1 MAREELQRRL
11 EELNMSVSEA
21 KGYGELLAGVDAHI
35 QSLYDLLERTFP
47 TIQFAH
53 FLIHGTLL

>member
-21 KGYGELLAGVDAHI
+21 KGYGQLLAGVDSHVHP
-35 QSLYDLLERTFP
+35 LYDLLERT
-47 TIQFAH
+47 
-53 FLIHGTLL
+53 